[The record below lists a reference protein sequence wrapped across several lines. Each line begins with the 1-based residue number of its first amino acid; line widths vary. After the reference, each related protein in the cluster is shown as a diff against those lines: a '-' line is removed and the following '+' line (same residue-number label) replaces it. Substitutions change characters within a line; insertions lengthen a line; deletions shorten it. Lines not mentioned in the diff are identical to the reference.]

1 MAGSSSDIIVGIDL
15 GTTNSLVA
23 YCDQQGPRVLVNE
36 RGERLVPSVVRYE
49 STAGGESRAVVGSE
63 ARAAA
68 GEFPATTISSV
79 KRLMGRSVDDARA
92 DLPYFSF
99 DVRAGERGT
108 ARLAI
113 PTPSGERIVSPQEVS
128 ADILRTLREQASAAL
143 GAEVHRA
150 VVTVPAYFD
159 DAQRQATRESG
170 RLAGLEVVRILNEP
184 TAAALA
190 YGLGLDRQSER
201 NAAKEPVAVF
211 DLGGGTFDV
220 SILKILSAGGPAGEE
235 TSVFQVIAT
244 SGDTHL
250 GGDDVDRLLVD
261 YALDGRPVG
270 SVAPGDMA
278 RLVASAEAAKRY
290 LSQGDRAVIG
300 VDQSEGPRV
309 ERSLDR
315 GAFERLIEG
324 WVERAIT
331 CCRRAMGD
339 AARVL
344 GMDGGS
350 MRVGAVV
357 MVGGSTRIPLVRRRV
372 GEFFGLDPYVALDP
386 DEVVAL
392 GASVQASILSGT
404 TRGRLL
410 LDVIPLSLGIETVG
424 GAVAKL
430 IMRNSAVPTR
440 ATEMFST
447 SVDGQ
452 TSIAI
457 HILQGERELSQDCR
471 SLGMF
476 HVRGIAP
483 MPAGIPQLQVEFAV
497 DSNGVLSVSAV
508 ERRSGRRAAVQVI
521 PNHGLTAEE
530 VDRIERESVVH
541 AREDMA
547 RHRVIDLVVNSR
559 LDLKWIGDRME
570 RFGHLV
576 EADYLG
582 QLREAAEALAAMVAR
597 AESDWRSVEAGEFYT
612 AKEFLDRLSVRLQE
626 VSITESLRVD
636 PPGALPGG
644 A

>member
-1 MAGSSSDIIVGIDL
+1 
-15 GTTNSLVA
+15 
-23 YCDQQGPRVLVNE
+23 
-36 RGERLVPSVVRYE
+36 
-49 STAGGESRAVVGSE
+49 
-63 ARAAA
+63 
-68 GEFPATTISSV
+68 
-79 KRLMGRSVDDARA
+79 
-92 DLPYFSF
+92 
-99 DVRAGERGT
+99 
-108 ARLAI
+108 
-113 PTPSGERIVSPQEVS
+113 
-128 ADILRTLREQASAAL
+128 
-143 GAEVHRA
+143 
-150 VVTVPAYFD
+150 
-159 DAQRQATRESG
+159 
-170 RLAGLEVVRILNEP
+170 
-184 TAAALA
+184 
-190 YGLGLDRQSER
+190 
-201 NAAKEPVAVF
+201 
-211 DLGGGTFDV
+211 
-220 SILKILSAGGPAGEE
+220 
-235 TSVFQVIAT
+235 
-244 SGDTHL
+244 
-250 GGDDVDRLLVD
+250 
-261 YALDGRPVG
+261 
-270 SVAPGDMA
+270 A